1 MKIIGVLSR
10 EKFNLT
16 ESIFYSRKIS
26 NYIYNMKKRKCQNSL
41 EIILRHK
48 IYMAKRIRGTI
59 YEIYGGESKIKISNP
74 QGHLC
79 NSTAD
84 SNNRKRAD

>member
-1 MKIIGVLSR
+1 
-10 EKFNLT
+10 
-16 ESIFYSRKIS
+16 
-26 NYIYNMKKRKCQNSL
+26 
-41 EIILRHK
+41 
-48 IYMAKRIRGTI
+48 MAKRIRGTI